1 MEKLW
6 TDEVIIEPVWINF
19 MSKLLAEWEGA
30 ILWVR
35 VPRMIGSL
43 DSRDCNPVDID
54 VNNLRRVSCYPWRC
68 PIKSQRDKHIGGQSS
83 AYLHI
88 FITDRQLPLSRS

>member
-19 MSKLLAEWEGA
+19 MSKLLGEWEGA

-35 VPRMIGSL
+35 VPRVIGSL
-43 DSRDCNPVDID
+43 DSRDSNPVDID
-54 VNNLRRVSCYPWRC
+54 VNNLRRVSCYPRRC
-68 PIKSQRDKHIGGQSS
+68 PIKSQRVKHNGSQSS
-83 AYLHI
+83 VYFHI
-88 FITDRQLPLSRS
+88 FFTDRELPLSRS